1 MSRRGPSTLPH
12 HILPSPPPSAL
23 PPVSATLLS
32 ARHYPPSIHEANLG
46 DIRSRPPALATIPGP
61 CPFLARLRA
70 ASLLPSLPLKAYI
83 ILGLR
88 PIRSLDAH
96 RFVWSLA
103 RHNTTPR
110 LPGRRVLSLHYAY
123 SPGPSIYS
131 PQRLHP
137 CGLSRPCDLA
147 YQHTYTLLSVLRTCH
162 ARALLPDA
170 RSPRF
175 GLSSPGTNNIIYP
188 ASALS
193 LKKRAAMIHVILSL
207 MRHTYVLRFARPSL
221 PLYTLYLFLPCLF
234 LRAACGVPSVS
245 ARCCPI
251 TLRIRSL
258 LQPSAPRRMA
268 PYTTVVRS
276 LEYDRCPSPP
286 QRCPYPRTTTTT
298 AHPSI
303 YAAQYSTPRTPTLAS
318 IIAPPLR
325 TTLRYATLHSSHGT
339 SPLRTTTLR
348 APPSSF
354 LHFHGSSI
362 LA

>member
-1 MSRRGPSTLPH
+1 M
-12 HILPSPPPSAL
+12 
-23 PPVSATLLS
+23 
-32 ARHYPPSIHEANLG
+32 
-46 DIRSRPPALATIPGP
+46 
-61 CPFLARLRA
+61 
-70 ASLLPSLPLKAYI
+70 
-83 ILGLR
+83 
-88 PIRSLDAH
+88 
-96 RFVWSLA
+96 
-103 RHNTTPR
+103 
-110 LPGRRVLSLHYAY
+110 LSLHYAY

-276 LEYDRCPSPP
+276 LEYNRCPSPP
-286 QRCPYPRTTTTT
+286 QRCPYPRTTT
-298 AHPSI
+298 ALPRPIHPS
-303 YAAQYSTPRTPTLAS
+303 TRHNTLLLALRPS
-318 IIAPPLR
+318 HRSSHLLFARHSATRHFTLR
-325 TTLRYATLHSSHGT
+325 TALRLFARPLFALLHHLFST
-339 SPLRTTTLR
+339 SMAPL
-348 APPSSF
+348 S
-354 LHFHGSSI
+354 
-362 LA
+362 

>member
-1 MSRRGPSTLPH
+1 MKPISATSGLGHPHSPPYPARALSSRAFGPRPSFRPFHSRR
-12 HILPSPPPSAL
+12 
-23 PPVSATLLS
+23 
-32 ARHYPPSIHEANLG
+32 
-46 DIRSRPPALATIPGP
+46 
-61 CPFLARLRA
+61 
-70 ASLLPSLPLKAYI
+70 I

-147 YQHTYTLLSVLRTCH
+147 YQHTYLHYRCSAHATPEPSCRT
-162 ARALLPDA
+162 RAPLDLGSAPQA
-170 RSPRF
+170 P
-175 GLSSPGTNNIIYP
+175 IISYIRP
-188 ASALS
+188 PLS
-193 LKKRAAMIHVILSL
+193 LSQEARRDDPRHTLADNTHIRAA
-207 MRHTYVLRFARPSL
+207 LRPPVT

-276 LEYDRCPSPP
+276 LEYNRCPSPP
-286 QRCPYPRTTTTT
+286 QRCPYPRTTT
-298 AHPSI
+298 ALPRPIHPS
-303 YAAQYSTPRTPTLAS
+303 TRHNTLLLALRPS
-318 IIAPPLR
+318 HRSSHLLFARHSATRHFTLR
-325 TTLRYATLHSSHGT
+325 TALRLFARPLFALLHLFST
-339 SPLRTTTLR
+339 SMAPL
-348 APPSSF
+348 S
-354 LHFHGSSI
+354 
-362 LA
+362 

>member
-1 MSRRGPSTLPH
+1 MKPISATSGLGHPHSPPYPARALSSRAFGPRPSFRPFHSRRILYSGSAPSVHSMRIVSSGRSPVTTLRPACLDAACCLFTMH
-12 HILPSPPPSAL
+12 TVQAPLSIAL
-23 PPVSATLLS
+23 SG
-32 ARHYPPSIHEANLG
+32 SIH
-46 DIRSRPPALATIPGP
+46 
-61 CPFLARLRA
+61 A
-70 ASLLPSLPLKAYI
+70 AS
-83 ILGLR
+83 R
-88 PIRSLDAH
+88 AH
-96 RFVWSLA
+96 V
-103 RHNTTPR
+103 
-110 LPGRRVLSLHYAY
+110 
-123 SPGPSIYS
+123 I
-131 PQRLHP
+131 
-137 CGLSRPCDLA
+137 SRI
-147 YQHTYTLLSVLRTCH
+147 QHTYTLLSVLRTCH

-276 LEYDRCPSPP
+276 LEYNRCPSPP
-286 QRCPYPRTTTTT
+286 QRCPYPRTTT
-298 AHPSI
+298 ALPRPHPSI

-339 SPLRTTTLR
+339 SPPRTTTLR

>member
-1 MSRRGPSTLPH
+1 LSRRGPSTLPH

-70 ASLLPSLPLKAYI
+70 ASLLPSLPLKAYYTRAPPH
-83 ILGLR
+83 LH
-88 PIRSLDAH
+88 SLDAH

-175 GLSSPGTNNIIYP
+175 GLSSPGTNNII
-188 ASALS
+188 SGLRSLS
-193 LKKRAAMIHVILSL
+193 QEARRDDP
-207 MRHTYVLRFARPSL
+207 RHTLADNTYVLRFARPSL

-258 LQPSAPRRMA
+258 L
-268 PYTTVVRS
+268 
-276 LEYDRCPSPP
+276 
-286 QRCPYPRTTTTT
+286 
-298 AHPSI
+298 
-303 YAAQYSTPRTPTLAS
+303 
-318 IIAPPLR
+318 
-325 TTLRYATLHSSHGT
+325 
-339 SPLRTTTLR
+339 
-348 APPSSF
+348 
-354 LHFHGSSI
+354 
-362 LA
+362 